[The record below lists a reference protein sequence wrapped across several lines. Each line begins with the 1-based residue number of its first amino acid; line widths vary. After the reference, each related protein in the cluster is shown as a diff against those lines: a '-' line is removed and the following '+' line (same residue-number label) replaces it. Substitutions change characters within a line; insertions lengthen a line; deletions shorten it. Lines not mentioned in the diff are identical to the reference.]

1 MASAH
6 KWSSTYLCFA
16 ALPVAIGICSDT
28 RAGDT
33 TTTNSPPAIVTAN
46 IRMDQNRP
54 IKLGE
59 NYPVESR
66 RLHEA
71 GICGVRV
78 EVDIAGDVL
87 ATQLISSAGFE
98 RLDAACLANFA
109 NGHLLPA
116 AINGT
121 PVTRW
126 ASIPIAWNTTG
137 AAHTYRPQR
146 FNDEQLPVPIV
157 QTDYELHVGP
167 RFYPDTSRAMHQQ
180 GDCTEH
186 VFVNEDG
193 TTSNITV
200 TKSTRFATLDQACIL
215 AIQQAKFV
223 PARKNGIAVAAWADI
238 NIIWRLPAN

>member
-1 MASAH
+1 MTSAR
-6 KWSSTYLCFA
+6 KWTFACLCFA
-16 ALPVAIGICSDT
+16 AFPIAIAIC
-28 RAGDT
+28 GDT
-33 TTTNSPPAIVTAN
+33 KADDTPTTNSPLTVGTAK
-46 IRMDQNRP
+46 IRMDPTRP
-54 IKLGE
+54 IKLHE
-59 NYPVESR
+59 NYPAESR

-78 EVDIAGDVL
+78 EVDTAGDVL

-126 ASIPIAWNTTG
+126 ASIPVAWNTTG
-137 AAHTYRPQR
+137 AAHTFRPER

-157 QTDYELHVGP
+157 QTDYELQIGL
-167 RFYPDTSRAMHQQ
+167 RFYPDTSREMHQQ
-180 GDCTEH
+180 GDCTVH
-186 VFVNEDG
+186 VFVKEDG
-193 TTSNITV
+193 TATNISV
-200 TKSTRFATLDQACIL
+200 TRSTRIATLDQACIL
-215 AIQQAKFV
+215 AIQQAPFI
-223 PARKNGIAVAAWADI
+223 PAHKDGIAVAAWADI